1 MKKHNTV
8 KVVLITLLVFVLLTW
23 ILPAAYFSGQYVE
36 KGRVQMGLF
45 DLLNYPLTALSYFGY
60 IAFYI
65 IVVGGFYGVLYK
77 IPAYRT
83 FLDKIV
89 EIAKGKEKIV
99 LSVIVALLAAAV
111 SICGLQMGLILFIP
125 FVVSLVLMMGYD
137 KIVAA
142 FVTVGSM
149 AAGLIGTTYAS
160 SNISMLTTSLN
171 LDFDYEIGVRFVL
184 LLVGIILVIF
194 NTLMY
199 IKKYMV
205 NVKIEKK
212 TIKKSEEKA
221 EEIVEEKKAEKTV
234 AKSNNSSKTKSSSS
248 KKTNSSKKSS
258 STKSSKS
265 RKSDNKAALKDEDI
279 IVVKETAYDDEV
291 FIPESVN
298 SKHSVWP
305 FAAGFIL
312 LLVIMV
318 LAFISWGDTGFNVK
332 IFDDATKAV
341 TEYKLFK
348 FEIFGKLLG
357 TVNSFGNWNL
367 IDLFLPIV
375 SVMLLL
381 CVIYKVN
388 INDMFDGFAEGAK
401 KALYPAFISI
411 LVYTVLVLTTYH
423 PFQLV
428 IYKAVLGMTKG
439 FNIATTS
446 IVAILAG
453 LFNVDAAYV
462 FQSSVPYF
470 ASVVTNADNYSIAG
484 IIFQAMYGLVVLVA
498 PTSLILMGILSYL
511 KVSYGEWLK
520 RIWKLLLELFV
531 VLLIVFMILAVI

>member
-1 MKKHNTV
+1 
-8 KVVLITLLVFVLLTW
+8 
-23 ILPAAYFSGQYVE
+23 
-36 KGRVQMGLF
+36 
-45 DLLNYPLTALSYFGY
+45 
-60 IAFYI
+60 
-65 IVVGGFYGVLYK
+65 
-77 IPAYRT
+77 
-83 FLDKIV
+83 
-89 EIAKGKEKIV
+89 
-99 LSVIVALLAAAV
+99 
-111 SICGLQMGLILFIP
+111 MGLILFIP

-341 TEYKLFK
+341 
-348 FEIFGKLLG
+348 KLLG